1 MKKTLI
7 TIALALGFGLV
18 SAPSFAGSYVVNGHA
33 ATPAEAQLLVATGV
47 QPGTWVV
54 NGYGVSPAA
63 QNANLSSVTE
73 RHGKQCWYVLDELLC
88 D

>member
-1 MKKTLI
+1 MKKILI
-7 TIALALGFGLV
+7 ITVLALGLGLV
-18 SAPSFAGSYVVNGHA
+18 SAPSNAGSYVVNGHA
-33 ATPAEAQLLVATGV
+33 ATPAEAELLVATGV

-63 QNANLSSVTE
+63 EKANLPSSTE
-73 RHGKQCWYVLDELLC
+73 SLGKHCWYVLDVQLC